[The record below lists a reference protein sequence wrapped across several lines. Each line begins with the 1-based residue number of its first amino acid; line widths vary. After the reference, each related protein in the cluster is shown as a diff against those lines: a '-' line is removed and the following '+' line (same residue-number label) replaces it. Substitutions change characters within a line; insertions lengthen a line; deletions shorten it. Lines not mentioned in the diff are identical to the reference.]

1 MKNLIKSLLLAVCL
15 VASIGT
21 LQAQKP
27 ENPQKK
33 PRFNPEQFA
42 QMQAKHIANEIALD
56 DATSQRFINTFCEF
70 QKELRALWAKPKQN
84 KEQLTEEETG
94 KLLKAQFEHSQKI
107 LDVRTKYYKEYS
119 KFLSQK
125 QILRIYELEK
135 QMKNRFN
142 KNAKKPQQKNGQKQ
156 GQKPGARP
164 GTNTPH
170 GQHHGQA
177 HK

>member
-1 MKNLIKSLLLAVCL
+1 
-15 VASIGT
+15 
-21 LQAQKP
+21 
-27 ENPQKK
+27 
-33 PRFNPEQFA
+33 
-42 QMQAKHIANEIALD
+42 MQAKHIAEEIALD
-56 DATSQRFINTFCEF
+56 DATTQRFISAYCEF

-125 QILRIYELEK
+125 QIMRVYELEK
-135 QMKNRFN
+135 QMKERFN
-142 KNAKKPQQKNGQKQ
+142 KNAKKPGQKNGQRPGQKNGQK
-156 GQKPGARP
+156 PGAHA
-164 GTNTPH
+164 PH
-170 GQHHGQA
+170 GQNHGQN